1 MVLKSK
7 RAVTAD
13 PLNRLIGEAQR
24 QDAER
29 IAAYRELWQ
38 YLWNDRCLALGVPID
53 TMNTDVRAMVLAFCR
68 DGVPVETAKM
78 ITLTWMG
85 GLTK

>member
-1 MVLKSK
+1 MLFGDGVL
-7 RAVTAD
+7 TAAS
-13 PLNRLIGEAQR
+13 NSAMGGARQ

-29 IAAYRELWQ
+29 VAAYRELWAF
-38 YLWNDRCLALGVPID
+38 LWNDRCPALGVPID

-78 ITLTWMG
+78 ITLEWLG
-85 GLTK
+85 GLGR

>member
-1 MVLKSK
+1 MKKSDIK
-7 RAVTAD
+7 A
-13 PLNRLIGEAQR
+13 LNRLRDDAQR

-29 IAAYRELWQ
+29 VAAYRELWT
-38 YLWNDRCLALGVPID
+38 YLWNDRCPALGVPID

-78 ITLTWMG
+78 ITLTWMEG
-85 GLTK
+85 MTK